1 VRLLAAAVAIA
12 TAIGLVAAPRSSGAA
27 TGQAVLLALLAGA
40 AAVAASERR
49 SRAALNSLAL
59 SLLLAVTLHTV
70 ALMALEPA
78 SLWQLGAVV
87 SGVMLSGALF
97 LQWSWTWQIALSFPL
112 VAVTVIAGLQLAP
125 RIPGARGELVPVAI
139 TVTAAAAISIIG
151 ARLLWQGRERIAASE
166 KRYRRLFEAAPT
178 GIALVDSQG
187 TIVELN
193 KSLASLLGRPAADLA
208 GTKLTQHLALI
219 QPDGR
224 DPESFFRERFA
235 LAIDGQGQAI
245 VAYVRTA
252 QGVSVETEMAFW
264 RVETGKGPLVQ
275 VLVRDLTEHRRLERQ
290 EERRRRLD
298 ALGRLAGNMAQRFDS
313 LFREI
318 AKAAEELRVAAASE
332 RDRGLSGEII
342 ANAAEGSRLSREL
355 TRFGRQERLVIGQVN
370 TRILVSQI
378 EALARAVLPD
388 DLKVEATVEVDL
400 PDLAGDKDHLAHAA
414 LQLLLN
420 AREAMPD
427 GGKLTISAG
436 TVRVHPGTA
445 AWPGTVPGDYVRLSI
460 TDTGTGMEPALL
472 EHVFEPFLSAAP
484 LYEGRATGLPAVY
497 GIVRAHGG
505 SLRSDSAPSRGTS
518 VHLLVPVWKETTEA
532 RPENE
537 AVRDRKQRA
546 SVLVVDPD
554 ELTRTAVRRA
564 LMQLGYRVI
573 ESPDADSAIGH
584 FHAAD
589 PPVDAVILGGPI
601 PDGGHRLFEALR
613 SLKPDLAIVVGL
625 DSPETAGADSL
636 GRLRDLKADGFVAR
650 PYEKGQL
657 TKVLARVLGESD

>member
-12 TAIGLVAAPRSSGAA
+12 TAIVLVAAPRPSGAA
-27 TGQAVLLALLAGA
+27 TGQAVILALLAGA

-49 SRAALNSLAL
+49 SRAALNSVAL
-59 SLLLAVTLHTV
+59 SLLLAVTLHAV

-139 TVTAAAAISIIG
+139 TVAAAAAISMIG

-235 LAIDGQGQAI
+235 LAIDGQGQETI
-245 VAYVRTA
+245 AYVRTA
-252 QGVSVETEMAFW
+252 QGVSVETEMPFW

-313 LFREI
+313 LFGEI
-318 AKAAEELRVAAASE
+318 AKAAEELRVAAAS
-332 RDRGLSGEII
+332 
-342 ANAAEGSRLSREL
+342 
-355 TRFGRQERLVIGQVN
+355 
-370 TRILVSQI
+370 
-378 EALARAVLPD
+378 
-388 DLKVEATVEVDL
+388 
-400 PDLAGDKDHLAHAA
+400 
-414 LQLLLN
+414 
-420 AREAMPD
+420 
-427 GGKLTISAG
+427 
-436 TVRVHPGTA
+436 
-445 AWPGTVPGDYVRLSI
+445 
-460 TDTGTGMEPALL
+460 
-472 EHVFEPFLSAAP
+472 
-484 LYEGRATGLPAVY
+484 
-497 GIVRAHGG
+497 
-505 SLRSDSAPSRGTS
+505 
-518 VHLLVPVWKETTEA
+518 
-532 RPENE
+532 
-537 AVRDRKQRA
+537 
-546 SVLVVDPD
+546 
-554 ELTRTAVRRA
+554 
-564 LMQLGYRVI
+564 
-573 ESPDADSAIGH
+573 
-584 FHAAD
+584 
-589 PPVDAVILGGPI
+589 
-601 PDGGHRLFEALR
+601 
-613 SLKPDLAIVVGL
+613 
-625 DSPETAGADSL
+625 
-636 GRLRDLKADGFVAR
+636 
-650 PYEKGQL
+650 
-657 TKVLARVLGESD
+657 